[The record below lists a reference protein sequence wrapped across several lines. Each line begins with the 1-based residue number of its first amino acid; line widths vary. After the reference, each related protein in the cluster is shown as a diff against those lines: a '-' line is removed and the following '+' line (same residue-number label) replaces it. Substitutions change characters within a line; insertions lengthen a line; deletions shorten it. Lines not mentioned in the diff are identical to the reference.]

1 MLNLKRYFDVQGRA
15 ITWQENVKKT
25 DMNFVGVRSA
35 TSPSNTHV
43 WLFFGKGIGW
53 ANVPYLG

>member
-43 WLFFGKGIGW
+43 WLFFGKGIG
-53 ANVPYLG
+53 